1 MKVLVTGAAGFIGS
15 HTVEGLLA
23 RGAKVVGLDSF
34 DDYYDVRR
42 KRANLEAIGAR
53 KGFDFVEGD
62 FRSAEDCA
70 RALDGVDVV
79 VHLGG
84 RPGVRASI
92 EDPRRTY
99 SMNLEGT
106 LTLLEA
112 MRARALKRLVF
123 SSTSSVYGGDAPLP
137 FREEQPSSRPLSPYS
152 ASKRA
157 CELLIASYVELHGL
171 GAYMLRLFTVYG
183 PRGRPDMSVGKFVES
198 ALAGRPIPLHG
209 DGSVTRDF
217 TYVDDIVRGVVAAAE
232 KVKPGDL
239 ELANLG
245 GSERSSVRDMIGFV
259 EKHTGTKLA
268 IDKKPPAPG
277 DAPTTWAS
285 VERAEKLLGWRPE
298 VRLEEGVKRSV
309 EWARKA
315 RAKNPEIYG

>member
-1 MKVLVTGAAGFIGS
+1 MKVLVTGAAGFVGS
-15 HTVEGLLA
+15 HTVEALLA
-23 RGAKVVGLDSF
+23 RGAQVRGLDSF

-53 KGFDFVEGD
+53 KDFEFQEGD
-62 FRSAEDCA
+62 FRSTEVCA
-70 RALDGVDVV
+70 RALEGVDVV
-79 VHLGG
+79 VHLGA

-99 SMNLEGT
+99 DMNLVGT

-112 MRARALKRLVF
+112 MRARGQKRLVF

-137 FREEQPSSRPLSPYS
+137 FREEQPSSRPLSPYA

-171 GAYMLRLFTVYG
+171 GAIALRLFTVYG
-183 PRGRPDMSVGKFVES
+183 PRGRPDMSVGRFVEA
-198 ALAGRPIPLHG
+198 ALAGRAVPLHG

-217 TYVDDIVRGVVAAAE
+217 TYVDDIVRGVAAAAE
-232 KVKPGDL
+232 KVAPGDL
-239 ELANLG
+239 HLTNLG
-245 GSERSSVRDMIGFV
+245 GSERSSIRDMIGFV
-259 EKHTGTKLA
+259 EKHTGQTLK
-268 IDKKPPAPG
+268 IERRPPAPG

-285 VERAEKLLGWRPE
+285 VERAERLLGWRPQ
-298 VRLEEGVKRSV
+298 VRLEDGV
-309 EWARKA
+309 ARTVAWTRDA
-315 RAKNPEIYG
+315 RVKHPDIYG